1 MRPLLLP
8 GPAPTQ
14 SELAPG
20 QRSEE
25 PRPTTARHACS
36 DLRGAWTPAAVCGR
50 AYQAGAGTQPG
61 GCLCGPLLCPEAPPV
76 HPTEQRCPLVS
87 VDGSIRHPPPRT
99 LGKGLEDGPPL
110 RFEVQA
116 SPTRPQPSQG
126 CPSGLPPHSSV
137 RPCTWPRPGHPLPDP
152 LFPSGHWAPQQQPWS
167 MEHPPC
173 AQTSLLTLFQGL
185 EETTEPGPGPQGR
198 ARSSPG
204 PDQSRGWLM
213 AQGWNPGS
221 PTPAWPRPRLHDH
234 VQTAH
239 LHPDGL
245 RQAEVMSS
253 CE

>member
-36 DLRGAWTPAAVCGR
+36 DLRGAWTPAAVWAGLPGR
-50 AYQAGAGTQPG
+50 GGDAARRLPLRTTPLPRGPSCPSHRAALPPG
-61 GCLCGPLLCPEAPPV
+61 VRGWQ
-76 HPTEQRCPLVS
+76 HQT
-87 VDGSIRHPPPRT
+87 PPPT